1 MLALLAWLL
10 LLGSLTALTGLT
22 LAALTLIAHILVSLT
37 RAALTWCGFR
47 LPLSPPG
54 WAWFW
59 GLS

>member
-1 MLALLAWLL
+1 MLALLTWLL

-22 LAALTLIAHILVSLT
+22 LAALALTAATLVSLI
-37 RAALTWCGFR
+37 RATLTWCGFS

-59 GLS
+59 GL

>member
-1 MLALLAWLL
+1 MLALLTWIL

-22 LAALTLIAHILVSLT
+22 LAALALTANILVSLT
-37 RAALTWCGFR
+37 RAVIAWCGFR
-47 LPLSPPG
+47 LPLAGPS

>member
-1 MLALLAWLL
+1 MLALLTWLL
-10 LLGSLTALTGLT
+10 LLGSLTALTGAT
-22 LAALTLIAHILVSLT
+22 LAALALTATTLVSLT

-59 GLS
+59 GL